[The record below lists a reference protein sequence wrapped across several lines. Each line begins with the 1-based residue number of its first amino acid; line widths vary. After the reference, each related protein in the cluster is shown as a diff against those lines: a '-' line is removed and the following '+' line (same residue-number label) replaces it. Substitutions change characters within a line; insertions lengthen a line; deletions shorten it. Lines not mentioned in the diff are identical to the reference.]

1 MKKIKNSIMASVIIT
16 MIIITITGCN
26 STSNTSKNGY
36 AKELYLYN
44 WTEYMPDSVLKEFQN
59 RYGIKVIQSTYTSN
73 EEMMAK
79 LIAGGTSQY
88 DLAVPSNYFVQA
100 LVEKKLIQ
108 KIDKDSIKDLSNINE
123 SFLNLKYDEGNQYTV
138 PYMMSMS
145 VLAVNKAKLKEL
157 GVEINSYND
166 LLNPK
171 LKGKIVVVD
180 DQRELIGIA
189 LKAQGNDSNEM
200 DKDKI
205 LGTTEWLKKLTP
217 NIKAYDSDSPKTLL
231 ISNEVVVGLVW
242 NAEAALAMKENK
254 EIEVIFPKEPSAKSI
269 DSFVITSSSKHKK
282 EAELFINFILEPKI
296 SKMISEVYPYTNPN
310 KAAKPLLSKEY
321 IDNPASNI
329 PDAEIKKG
337 TLLDDVGDS
346 IKYYDNVWTEVKK

>member
-1 MKKIKNSIMASVIIT
+1 MKKTKKSIMFCAIIT
-16 MIIITITGCN
+16 IIFITITGCN
-26 STSNTSKNGY
+26 SSSKKNENGY

-44 WTEYMPDSVLKEFQN
+44 WTEYMPESVLKEFQM
-59 RYGIKVIQSTYTSN
+59 RYGIKVVQSTYTSN

-100 LVEKKLIQ
+100 LLEKKLIQ
-108 KIDKDSIKDLSNINE
+108 KIDKNSIKNLSNINE

-145 VLAVNKAKLKEL
+145 VLAVNKPKLKEL

-166 LLNPK
+166 LLDTK

-189 LKAQGNDSNEM
+189 LKAQGNDLNEM

-205 LGTTEWLKKLTP
+205 IATTAWLNKLTP

-231 ISNEVVVGLVW
+231 ISNEAVVGLVW

-254 EIEVIFPKEPSAKSI
+254 DIGVIFPKESSAKSI
-269 DSFVITSSSKHKK
+269 DSFVITSSAKHKK

-310 KAAKPLLSKEY
+310 KAAKPLLGKEY
-321 IDNPASNI
+321 IDNLASNI
-329 PDAEIKKG
+329 PESEIKKG

-346 IKYYDNVWTEVKK
+346 IKYYDSVWTEIKK